1 MKKFIILLLL
11 IGSTAFA
18 QSTVNNYQY
27 VIVPLK
33 FSFSQK
39 NDEAR
44 LNTLVKLLLEK
55 YGFKAYLSSEQ
66 QPDEIVDSNC
76 SKLFA
81 DIESDSG
88 FFTTKVRVILKDCKG
103 KTMFISE
110 QGVSKEKDWGKA
122 FNLAIREAFKSFDDL
137 HYKYVPATAKNQA
150 TTSAVLPTDGAME
163 LTAQPVSN
171 GYQLT
176 DSNSNVVMKLFK
188 TSSSERYTAV
198 RGDVAGELTLRNGEW
213 FFEYYQNEK
222 LVSEKVAVKF

>member
-1 MKKFIILLLL
+1 MKKIIIILLLM
-11 IGSTAFA
+11 GSAAFA

-27 VIVPLK
+27 VIVPSK

-39 NDEAR
+39 KDEAR
-44 LNTLVKLLLEK
+44 LNTLVKLLFEK
-55 YGFKAYLSSEQ
+55 YGFKAYLDTDT

-81 DIESDSG
+81 DVESDSG
-88 FFTTKVRVILKDCKG
+88 FFTTKVRVILKNCKG
-103 KTMFISE
+103 KTVFISE
-110 QGVSKEKDWGKA
+110 QASSKEKDWAKA
-122 FNLAIREAFKSFDDL
+122 YNITIREAFKSFDDL
-137 HYKYVPATAKNQA
+137 HYKYVPAAANTQ
-150 TTSAVLPTDGAME
+150 AVLTGSPSTDGSI
-163 LTAQPVSN
+163 LTAQPISN

-188 TSSSERYTAV
+188 TSSSERYTAM